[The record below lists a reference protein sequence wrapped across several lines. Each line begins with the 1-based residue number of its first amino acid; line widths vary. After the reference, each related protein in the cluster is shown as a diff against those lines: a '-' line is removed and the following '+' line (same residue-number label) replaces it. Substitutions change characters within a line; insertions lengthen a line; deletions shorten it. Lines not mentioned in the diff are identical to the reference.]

1 MAYNLA
7 TVIVGVSGTFCLGM
21 SFALLGSLAV
31 KLMPRMGI
39 DQARFGSLVATL
51 MFSCLLST
59 LAMGALVDR
68 LGYRTVALLGFGV
81 TPACIFVLAR
91 ARRFRSGMLAC
102 AALGVGAMAC
112 NTTGNVLGT
121 AVVQA
126 ALGGSAAAAN
136 NLVNVFF
143 AFGLFL
149 TPFLVSV
156 LFQRTTYE
164 RAVSAVG
171 MVMLVPLVFAL
182 VAVYPSTEAGFSF
195 WQIAAFLREPV
206 AVVGALMMFLYIA
219 LDCSLANWLAP
230 YGKEVVA
237 SEHPGYATD
246 RMDALA
252 ARLLSVFALST
263 MAGRLLAG
271 FSGVTRLEGW
281 LVAGVAL
288 AAVGPLVWMTRT
300 ASTRAAYGLTALVGV
315 LLATVFPSTLGVVFE
330 KMVGGSGSL
339 FGLLSAVGVAGAV
352 VVPKVI
358 GNRARGSS
366 VQKALGLLIPVCLAL
381 AVLALV
387 LQHLPAR
394 LDVP

>member
-1 MAYNLA
+1 MEYNLA

-31 KLMPRMGI
+31 KLMPRMDI

-59 LAMGALVDR
+59 LAMGALVDQ
-68 LGYRTVALLGFGV
+68 LGYRAVAVLGFV
-81 TPACIFVLAR
+81 ITPACVFALAR
-91 ARRFRSGMLAC
+91 ARRFRSGLLAC

-112 NTTGNVLGT
+112 NTTGNVFGT
-121 AVVQA
+121 SVVQS
-126 ALGGSAAAAN
+126 ALGVSAAAAN

-149 TPFLVSV
+149 TPFLMSV
-156 LFQRTTYE
+156 LFQRTSYE

-171 MVMLVPLVFAL
+171 CVLLLPLAFAL
-182 VAVYPSTEAGFSF
+182 VAVYPSIETGFSLR
-195 WQIAAFLREPV
+195 QVGGFLREPA
-206 AVVGALMMFLYIA
+206 AVVGALMLFLYIA
-219 LDCSLANWLAP
+219 LDGSLANWLAP

-237 SEHPGYATD
+237 SEHPGYAID

-271 FSGVTRLEGW
+271 FSGVTRLEAW

-300 ASTRAAYGLTALVGV
+300 ASTGVAYGLTALVGL
-315 LLATVFPSTLGVVFE
+315 LLAPVFPGTLGVVFE
-330 KMVGGSGSL
+330 KMGGGSGSL

-366 VQKALGLLIPVCLAL
+366 VQKALGLLIPVCLVL
-381 AVLALV
+381 AALALV

-394 LDVP
+394 LDMP